1 MSNGNLATMR
11 GLNGSA
17 SLNDRRVVLTVTN
30 PDPKAARET
39 EIAILGANIKE
50 VNVMTLTAKDIHA
63 HNSFENPRAIEPQ
76 TSQATLKGRTLVYS
90 FAPASVTRLQITLA

>member
-1 MSNGNLATMR
+1 MR

-17 SLNDRRVVLTVTN
+17 SLHNRSVVLTVTN
-30 PDPKAARET
+30 PDPKAALET

-50 VNVMTLTAKDIHA
+50 AGVTALAAQNIHA
-63 HNSFENPRAIEPQ
+63 HNSFENPRAIEPKA
-76 TSQATLKGRTLVYS
+76 SQGAIKGRTLIYE